1 MAMPMAPACAPQSS
15 TCRSKPVAG
24 TADVAHLKNLPSA
37 RGRRRVVV
45 AALLLG
51 HLAAQ
56 AQAQTATI
64 RLRDDLEPNSIGKIT
79 DGSGVSRYSRDI
91 AGRVAIKRQSLSNGL
106 VQQIRLPTAGG
117 PMPMPVALV
126 ISAHMY
132 VVHSDALNAT
142 QAIDPRPG
150 AGGLAVGLLGLW

>member
-79 DGSGVSRYSRDI
+79 DGS
-91 AGRVAIKRQSLSNGL
+91 
-106 VQQIRLPTAGG
+106 
-117 PMPMPVALV
+117 
-126 ISAHMY
+126 
-132 VVHSDALNAT
+132 
-142 QAIDPRPG
+142 
-150 AGGLAVGLLGLW
+150 